1 MLNRL
6 ICRLLSYVAICR
18 NRLSFSIALFLL
30 PTLAFAQSESPV
42 GEGLSYIINTFID
55 GQDGIILATIA
66 IACVGVLCF
75 AHHLEWKRLFQT
87 IGGIAIVF
95 GASSIAEGLKALVH

>member
-1 MLNRL
+1 MCRRSKSKFLTIVTKCYSSVSFILTIFL
-6 ICRLLSYVAICR
+6 IP
-18 NRLSFSIALFLL
+18 N
-30 PTLAFAQSESPV
+30 LAFAQSESPV